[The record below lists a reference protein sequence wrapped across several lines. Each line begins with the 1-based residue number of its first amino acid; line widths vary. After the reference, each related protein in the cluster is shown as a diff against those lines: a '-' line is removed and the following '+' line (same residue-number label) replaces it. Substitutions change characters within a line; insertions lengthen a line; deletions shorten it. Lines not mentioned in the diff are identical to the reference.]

1 MTLTALTI
9 LLYVTT
15 ATILTTMRRD
25 GNVMVAVDT
34 AGRMLELAQLLVRLL
49 LLLLLDAGS
58 QSGFGAN
65 IS

>member
-1 MTLTALTI
+1 
-9 LLYVTT
+9 
-15 ATILTTMRRD
+15 MRRD

-65 IS
+65 ISWLLL